1 VKARILKSRWLSPT
15 LTSPVD
21 TCILQPR
28 TSEPPSFGTKT
39 MKIIRAISSE
49 HIAEARRLFREYAN
63 FLNVDLCFQDFESE
77 LAHLPGAYSPPT
89 GVLLLAVDKSTTLG
103 CVALREA
110 GDGTC
115 EMKRLYVR
123 PQARGHGIGR
133 ALAIEVIN
141 EAVGL
146 GYITMRLDTF
156 DWLVEA
162 IHLYESLGFSRIPAY
177 YSNPL
182 SGVVY
187 WELDLKEWS
196 RSNILLKRTH

>member
-1 VKARILKSRWLSPT
+1 MN
-15 LTSPVD
+15 TSDP
-21 TCILQPR
+21 
-28 TSEPPSFGTKT
+28 PPSGIMA
-39 MKIIRAISSE
+39 MKIIQATSSE
-49 HIAEARRLFREYAN
+49 HIAEARKLFREYAD
-63 FLNVDLCFQDFESE
+63 FLKVDLCFQDFETE

-123 PQARGHGIGR
+123 PQGRGHGIGR
-133 ALAIEVIN
+133 ALAVEVIN
-141 EAVGL
+141 EGAKL
-146 GYITMRLDTF
+146 RYSTMRLDTF

-162 IHLYESLGFSRIPAY
+162 IHLYESLGFKRIPAY
-177 YSNPL
+177 YKNPL

-196 RSNILLKRTH
+196 RANTRLKQIR